1 MGMDDHERAI
11 VIEFC
16 KLLEKSKQLFN
27 ALRDLPS
34 QGFNKKQL
42 ESYFSRT
49 FDVYTRLWKFQQQHR
64 QVLDQKYGLKRW
76 QIGEIASKIGQLYYH
91 YYLRTSETKYLNEA
105 YAFYLAIRSRAYYSR
120 AAKEDR
126 SDLMVKQLRYYAR
139 FIVVCLLL
147 RKMQLVR
154 ELVMELDKHIV
165 DYTTTYEP
173 DDQMEW
179 SLVLE
184 EIKSFVKG
192 DCIVNVLHA
201 DSNPICLSHRL
212 SPLTT
217 PPVEKSTMMNLSLQ
231 EVVVIGNSCN
241 QVKFNELSMDMYRI
255 AQTLEREFNEDAGP
269 YVGVGPGGDRTG
281 AAGVGPPGVG
291 GPHFN
296 CSPAPARAP
305 FEKSYSLSSTKGC
318 SGYPVVSGCQEN
330 GGQERHHFYRKEN
343 PHKHILYKPVFS
355 HIINFISAGFRELL
369 ANGALMIYL
378 SADGCFSS
386 SKHQNDV
393 GYDFGGIVTA
403 SHKKEPDIPNKKGS
417 HIKESHCLYPGDLY
431 PFTRKP
437 LFLIVDSDN
446 SFVFQNLPPYFGQP
460 LIILMSPQDLPS
472 IFHDQRHYGNLFT
485 LFLHSPLTAFCYI
498 CNVLSVPIHHWERC
512 QSYIDRFVTEAS
524 RLLTRSRIDPAYLQF
539 FGDDFLRLL
548 LLRYVFCDVVLHLHQ
563 AFKGRQYR
571 PKCQPPLPD
580 QDLLEHPSLQ
590 HLVLDLAAHLEV
602 RKHFHQIQSD
612 VQ

>member
-1 MGMDDHERAI
+1 
-11 VIEFC
+11 
-16 KLLEKSKQLFN
+16 
-27 ALRDLPS
+27 
-34 QGFNKKQL
+34 
-42 ESYFSRT
+42 
-49 FDVYTRLWKFQQQHR
+49 
-64 QVLDQKYGLKRW
+64 
-76 QIGEIASKIGQLYYH
+76 
-91 YYLRTSETKYLNEA
+91 
-105 YAFYLAIRSRAYYSR
+105 
-120 AAKEDR
+120 
-126 SDLMVKQLRYYAR
+126 
-139 FIVVCLLL
+139 
-147 RKMQLVR
+147 
-154 ELVMELDKHIV
+154 
-165 DYTTTYEP
+165 
-173 DDQMEW
+173 
-179 SLVLE
+179 
-184 EIKSFVKG
+184 
-192 DCIVNVLHA
+192 
-201 DSNPICLSHRL
+201 
-212 SPLTT
+212 
-217 PPVEKSTMMNLSLQ
+217 MMNLSLQ

-281 AAGVGPPGVG
+281 AAGVGPPGG
-291 GPHFN
+291 GGAHFN
-296 CSPAPARAP
+296 CSPAPSRAP

-330 GGQERHHFYRKEN
+330 GGPERHHFYRKEN

-355 HIINFISAGFRELL
+355 HIINFISA
-369 ANGALMIYL
+369 
-378 SADGCFSS
+378 
-386 SKHQNDV
+386 V

-563 AFKGRQYR
+563 AFKVSYLC
-571 PKCQPPLPD
+571 KT
-580 QDLLEHPSLQ
+580 SAS
-590 HLVLDLAAHLEV
+590 VL
-602 RKHFHQIQSD
+602 
-612 VQ
+612 